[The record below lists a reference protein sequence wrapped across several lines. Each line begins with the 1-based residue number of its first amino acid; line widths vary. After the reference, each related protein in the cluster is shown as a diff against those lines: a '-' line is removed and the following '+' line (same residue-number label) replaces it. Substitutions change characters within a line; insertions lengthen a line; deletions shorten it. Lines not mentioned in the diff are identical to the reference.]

1 MCKLTFHVIRESIRQ
16 LLIDSTVVVQ
26 RNENSLNVI
35 EERLEAQREIISGM
49 VEAFNRSSE
58 LWKESWTWQSSRPSL
73 RWPSSF
79 ASGADTVIICL
90 FLV

>member
-49 VEAFNRSSE
+49 VEAAICQVSSPTARFF
-58 LWKESWTWQSSRPSL
+58 LCSQSVRGIQS
-73 RWPSSF
+73 
-79 ASGADTVIICL
+79 
-90 FLV
+90 